1 MKNNPK
7 SPITIF
13 CTALK
18 RRKWKVLKTAG
29 GFRAYKDNEIFFDFN
44 YDRHW
49 IYAYR
54 MLVLNE
60 YARENMKSFYAAIE
74 PLEIDSSI
82 LVCNTDASGDIRL
95 DCSFSHDS
103 KWFPETI
110 KNITSDLEL
119 FFKEGKLK
127 EFLTEVRMISS

>member
-1 MKNNPK
+1 MNNNPK
-7 SPITIF
+7 SPIPLF

-29 GFRAYKDNEIFFDFN
+29 GFRAFKDKEIFFDFT

-49 IYAYR
+49 VYAYR
-54 MLVLNE
+54 MLVLSE
-60 YARENMKSFYAAIE
+60 YGRENMKRFYAALE

-95 DCSFSHDS
+95 DCTFSHDA
-103 KWFPETI
+103 KWFPEII

-119 FFKEGKLK
+119 FFREGKLN
-127 EFLTEVRMISS
+127 EFLTEVRMLSS